1 MKIFKNSILKKKI
14 AELWWC
20 VGEGVCQILFVRKL
34 SQQKSIAGPKRSVV
48 LTQKPKFS
56 NSDSRTKYKYL
67 HTIAEERRVEPSRRC
82 QKNVA
87 QQCASMVQHCAR
99 RCELAINWGAAGN

>member
-1 MKIFKNSILKKKI
+1 MDWNSVLKKNCRI
-14 AELWWC
+14 VVVCGGGC
-20 VGEGVCQILFVRKL
+20 VPNSVCL